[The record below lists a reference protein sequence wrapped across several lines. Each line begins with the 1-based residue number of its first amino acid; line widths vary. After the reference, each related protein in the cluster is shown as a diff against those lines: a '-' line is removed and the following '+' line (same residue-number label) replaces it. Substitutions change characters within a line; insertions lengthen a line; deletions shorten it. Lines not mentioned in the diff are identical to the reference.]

1 MGFDVGIFWRG
12 LRHGLGDGVGCGYG
26 GVVGCG
32 KLGRGKVGH
41 GLTTEVSG
49 F

>member
-1 MGFDVGIFWRG
+1 MGSDVGILWRG
-12 LRHGLGDGVGCGYG
+12 SGDGVDHGYG
-26 GVVGCG
+26 GDV
-32 KLGRGKVGH
+32 GRGEVGHGEVGH